1 MKIAVWHNLLTGG
14 AKRALHMHVKGLHE
28 RGHTIHVYAPT
39 TANRDYLPLT
49 PYAATETFLHLPP
62 RLQPQR
68 GAGIPAG
75 FFSEEAEARIAI
87 LNQMQQHVAE
97 CAERIKADGND
108 ILFANS
114 CQFTYNSGIGIT
126 DLPSVSYLQ
135 EPYRPFYEASPKL
148 PWLLSA
154 ASTAHPRNPYKRA
167 MERSR
172 DLHLLHAIRLQAR
185 EELSWAQ
192 KFNRILC
199 NSQFSRESILRAY
212 NIDPKVCY
220 LGIDSEAFS
229 PVSSKKEGYVIGA
242 GSIHPSKNIAA
253 AIMAIGKIPTR
264 NRPPLLWIGNFAD
277 DSYRQQLMSIA
288 DRNEVEFKCKTL
300 VSDSELQLAMS
311 KAACF
316 LYTSHLEPFGLT
328 PLEANACGTAVVA
341 VGEGGV
347 RETIIQGVNGFLTL
361 DNNPNELG
369 DLVCRFTENLEYA
382 EEMGRQARQH
392 VIKHWPVSKAND
404 RLEQHLISITN

>member
-1 MKIAVWHNLLTGG
+1 
-14 AKRALHMHVKGLHE
+14 
-28 RGHTIHVYAPT
+28 
-39 TANRDYLPLT
+39 
-49 PYAATETFLHLPP
+49 
-62 RLQPQR
+62 
-68 GAGIPAG
+68 
-75 FFSEEAEARIAI
+75 
-87 LNQMQQHVAE
+87 
-97 CAERIKADGND
+97 
-108 ILFANS
+108 
-114 CQFTYNSGIGIT
+114 
-126 DLPSVSYLQ
+126 VSYLQ

-264 NRPPLLWIGNFAD
+264 NRPPLLWIGNLAD
-277 DSYRQQLMSIA
+277 DSYKQQLMSIA

-347 RETIIQGVNGFLTL
+347 RETIIQEVNGFLTL

-382 EEMGRQARQH
+382 KEMGRQARHH